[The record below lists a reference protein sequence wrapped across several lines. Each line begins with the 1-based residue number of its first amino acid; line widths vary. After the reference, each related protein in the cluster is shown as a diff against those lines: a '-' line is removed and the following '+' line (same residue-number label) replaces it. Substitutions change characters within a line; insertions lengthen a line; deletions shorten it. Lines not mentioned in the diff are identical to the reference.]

1 MNSQLGKGIRKLL
14 GVELLLLV
22 PALLVALA
30 LFTLP
35 VSANAQSGEVWSAGG
50 NATVEP
56 AFNDLNGSQM
66 YLFTPSNLPS
76 PDPSSMHARANL
88 YIIVYPRSSADYI
101 NSPLNCMHYPMDNCP
116 DHGPKIAGL
125 AETMQPG
132 VYAPLGDGSTGVLG
146 HDHIGGAPPTGN
158 GPTDFNLAWLP
169 VAVLFKSAVTARTR
183 VTTLAQ
189 LQALEKAQLV
199 QEIPL
204 VPAVFQCAVVPSK
217 LYYAGTE
224 VQPVLPLP

>member
-1 MNSQLGKGIRKLL
+1 MKTHVCKGMRRLL
-14 GVELLLLV
+14 GTGLLVLV

-30 LFTLP
+30 LFALP
-35 VSANAQSGEVWSAGG
+35 VSANAQSGEVWTVGG
-50 NATVEP
+50 KATVEP
-56 AFNDLNGSQM
+56 AFNDLDGSHM
-66 YLFTPSNLPS
+66 YLLTPSNLPS
-76 PDPSSMHARANL
+76 PDPSNMHAQANL
-88 YIIVYPRSSADYI
+88 YIIVYPRSSAAYI
-101 NSPLNCMHYPMDNCP
+101 NTPLDCAHYPMDNCP

-125 AETMQPG
+125 AEAMQPG
-132 VYAPLGDGSTGVLG
+132 VYAPLADKSTGVLG

-158 GPTDFNLAWLP
+158 GPTDFNVSWLP
-169 VAVLFKSAVTARTR
+169 VVVLFKSAATAETR

-204 VPAVFQCAVVPSK
+204 VPAIFQCAVVPSK
-217 LYYAGTE
+217 LYYMGTE